1 MLIYGQFSLIEL
13 KTSRLP
19 RIPTQNLTMF
29 LKMYLIEKAYCDA
42 WLQDNECKA

>member
-19 RIPTQNLTMF
+19 ITTQNLTMF
-29 LKMYLIEKAYCDA
+29 LKMYLIEKSYCDV
-42 WLQDNECKA
+42 WVQDNECKA